1 MQKWRANELS
11 SILLKA
17 LCGSAAR
24 FLTDDA
30 SMEAAGRR
38 WINEARCELLDSFDE
53 PSLVKLQA
61 MHLLVLRQKA
71 ERDFRKAL
79 TLSSLCSRYAFL
91 LRLNYEDPSLP
102 FLAQESRRR
111 LMWSIWA
118 TDTFLRGGIPDFT
131 LCRASDIH
139 IRLPCEQRSFDLD
152 CTVETERLSPPSG
165 RMATTNIDLLA
176 HYIRVVDLRDRILR
190 YTKQMADSTDGAGLM
205 TSQFATFEAELERVK
220 ASMSG
225 DMLFSRKN
233 LSLRVYSQDASLA
246 SFALV
251 HVWWHQCYC
260 DLTRFLVSDFDEHRG
275 RYSTEIMPCAIRT
288 LTSASQK
295 DVRAT

>member
-1 MQKWRANELS
+1 
-11 SILLKA
+11 
-17 LCGSAAR
+17 
-24 FLTDDA
+24 
-30 SMEAAGRR
+30 MEVAGQR
-38 WINEARCELLDSFDE
+38 WIKEARYELLDSFDE

-61 MHLLVLRQKA
+61 MHLLVLRHKA

-91 LRLNYEDPSLP
+91 LRLNYEDPSPP

-152 CTVETERLSPPSG
+152 RTVETELLSPPSSRLG
-165 RMATTNIDLLA
+165 TTNIDLLA

-190 YTKQMADSTDGAGLM
+190 YTKRIADSADGAGLM
-205 TSQFATFEAELERVK
+205 TSQFAKFETELERVK
-220 ASMSG
+220 ASMSD

-233 LSLRVYSQDASLA
+233 LSLRAYSQDASLP

-275 RYSTEIMPCAIRT
+275 RFSTETMRCANGT
-288 LTSASQK
+288 LMSASQK
-295 DVRAT
+295 HARAT